1 MNPQDAAL
9 ADRYAEAL
17 FLAARDAKVLDAVR
31 GDLAAMSG
39 LYRTEG
45 VAELL
50 GHPRLSTAE
59 KLAAFRRALGKAP
72 HALSDRFLSLLLEKK
87 RLSLLSAVASSFDAS
102 ADEANG
108 VVRAAVRA
116 AVAMTAE
123 QKAALS
129 RELEK
134 AFSGPRGTAVKVVVE
149 VAVDPALLGGVV
161 VQAGD
166 RLWDLSFRG
175 RLQRLK
181 EKLLEESNSRS

>member
-17 FLAARDAKVLDAVR
+17 FLAARDAKVVDIVR
-31 GDLAAMSG
+31 EDLAAMAG
-39 LYRTEG
+39 LYRLEG
-45 VAELL
+45 VSELMT
-50 GHPRLSTAE
+50 HPRLSTAE

-87 RLSLLSAVASSFDAS
+87 RLSLLSAAAAAFDAS
-102 ADEANG
+102 ADKADG

-116 AVAMTAE
+116 AVPMSAE

-134 AFSGPRGTAVKVVVE
+134 AFSGHGGPAVKVALE
-149 VAVDPALLGGVV
+149 VAVDPSLLGGVV

-166 RLWDLSFRG
+166 RLWDLSFQG

-181 EKLLEESNSRS
+181 EKLLERS

>member
-17 FLAARDAKVLDAVR
+17 FFAARDAKVVDVVR
-31 GDLAAMSG
+31 GDLAAMAG
-39 LYRTEG
+39 LFRMEG
-45 VAELL
+45 VAELMS
-50 GHPRLSTAE
+50 HPRLSTAE
-59 KLAAFRRALGKAP
+59 KLAAFRRALGKTL

-87 RLSLLSAVASSFDAS
+87 RLFLLSAVASSFDAS
-102 ADEANG
+102 ADEADG

-116 AVAMTAE
+116 AVSMTAE

-134 AFSGPRGTAVKVVVE
+134 AFSGHGGPAVKVVVD
-149 VAVDPALLGGVV
+149 VTVDPALLGGVV